1 MALTALI
8 GNIEPIVPRGN
19 FKAFEERV
27 KQLFTVNSIPELRKV
42 PLFITICGPERRDF
56 GIVVVTTKTKSVMI

>member
-42 PLFITICGPERRDF
+42 PLFITICGPDVHEILASLSSPR
-56 GIVVVTTKTKSVMI
+56 KPSQL